1 MQLCTD
7 IVHCVGGSNGV
18 PADVAQ
24 VAGSSNV
31 GVVTAANGVITATKG
46 LDSTIT
52 GDGTFTLT
60 PTQDATT
67 KAISW
72 GAACV
77 PTTLC

>member
-1 MQLCTD
+1 MA
-7 IVHCVGGSNGV
+7 V
-18 PADVAQ
+18 DVAQ
-24 VAGSSNV
+24 GSGGSSV
-31 GVVTAANGVITATKG
+31 GEGAAASGVITATKG